1 MGLAQGRET
10 RQNELMT
17 MESKRV
23 EVLGMGLQATNY
35 AGGVKL
41 LEELAQRQ
49 KPGMVAA
56 CNTQLVALA
65 R

>member
-1 MGLAQGRET
+1 MA
-10 RQNELMT
+10 
-17 MESKRV
+17 MESNKV
-23 EVLGMGLQATNY
+23 EVLGMGLQATDC
-35 AGGVKL
+35 AGEVKL
-41 LEELAQRQ
+41 LEELAERQ